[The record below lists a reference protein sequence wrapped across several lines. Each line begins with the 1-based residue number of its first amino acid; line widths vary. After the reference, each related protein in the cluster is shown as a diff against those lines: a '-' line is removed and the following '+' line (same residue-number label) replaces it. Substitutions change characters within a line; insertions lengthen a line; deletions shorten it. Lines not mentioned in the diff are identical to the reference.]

1 MNRNLRQQS
10 KVLKEPAGKSVASI
24 DVNGAAV
31 DGDLLAHLQIIGSQI
46 GHAILPHHFLS
57 LQEGALSE
65 ARIFHLAMGT
75 MGQPQYRRW

>member
-1 MNRNLRQQS
+1 MNRNLQQS

-31 DGDLLAHLQIIGSQI
+31 DGDLLPHLQIIGPQI
-46 GHAILPHHFLS
+46 GHAILSHHFLS

-65 ARIFHLAMGT
+65 ARIFHLAVAT
-75 MGQPQYRRW
+75 MGHPQYRPW